1 MNEQVQVLDISEQ
14 KAVSEALIRMIQ
26 ESPMVKGTKTAVR
39 HGTVE
44 LGVIGEFAQQG
55 TVYVKRYVS
64 GSFIGQYAYF
74 LRYRVKPTSDKDKI
88 KAEQRLDAL
97 SRWLEGQKVEWNGTA
112 YRLATYPP
120 LDEERQIETITNT
133 SGVFMA
139 DAGNDGTIDYQV
151 HMALQY
157 FKKA

>member
-1 MNEQVQVLDISEQ
+1 MNETQQVLDISEQ

-26 ESPMVKGTKTAVR
+26 KSPMVEGTKTKVR
-39 HGTVE
+39 HATVD
-44 LGVIGEFAQQG
+44 LNIIGEFAQQG
-55 TVYVKRYVS
+55 TVYVKKYVS

-74 LRYRVKPTSDKDKI
+74 LRYRVKPTSDSDKI

-97 SRWLEGQKVEWNGTA
+97 SRWLEGQRVEWNGQV
-112 YRLATYPP
+112 YRLVAYPP

-151 HMALQY
+151 HMNLQY